1 MGNSLSMGRDMR
13 SPAVAMSVIVA
24 FAAIAGHAQDGK
36 AILDTAARA
45 LGATNLTSIP
55 YSGTGTNNAF
65 GQALRA

>member
-1 MGNSLSMGRDMR
+1 
-13 SPAVAMSVIVA
+13 MSVIVV

-65 GQALRA
+65 VQALRA

>member
-1 MGNSLSMGRDMR
+1 
-13 SPAVAMSVIVA
+13 MSVIVA

-55 YSGTGTNNAF
+55 YSGDRYEQRVWPGVTRLMARG
-65 GQALRA
+65 RRSR